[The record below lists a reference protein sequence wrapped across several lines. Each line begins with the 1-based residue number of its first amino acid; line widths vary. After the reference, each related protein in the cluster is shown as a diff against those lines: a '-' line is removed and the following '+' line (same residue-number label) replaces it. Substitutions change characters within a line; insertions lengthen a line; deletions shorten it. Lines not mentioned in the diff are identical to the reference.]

1 MCDGTTTTTGGY
13 GSTSNGGS
21 SNGKATSADIEKAPL
36 LISRENTPD
45 STDGNGNGNNKGNNK
60 RILIGVAIIVLIVI
74 GSSIIHSRDDKN
86 DSSPNGISWDND
98 VFNDDDRDEHSDN
111 TDPDTTSSKSSDSS
125 SSSNS
130 KSPFLLDPINDMGM
144 LSIKRN
150 MDASPSIVWGK
161 HLHKKNH
168 PLPTNSWYLVSCI
181 RVVCVYVC
189 MCVCVSRGTRE
200 EKEKKRKTRTTN

>member
-1 MCDGTTTTTGGY
+1 MCDGTATTTY

-21 SNGKATSADIEKAPL
+21 SNGKATNGDIEKAPL

-45 STDGNGNGNNKGNNK
+45 STDGNENGNGNKGNTTTK
-60 RILIGVAIIVLIVI
+60 HILIGVAILVVILI

-86 DSSPNGISWDND
+86 DNSRPNGISWDND

-111 TDPDTTSSKSSDSS
+111 TDPSSSSSDSS
-125 SSSNS
+125 SSSN
-130 KSPFLLDPINDMGM
+130 PFLLDPIHDMGM
-144 LSIKRN
+144 LSVQRN

-168 PLPTNSWYLVSCI
+168 PLPTNSWYLVS
-181 RVVCVYVC
+181 Y
-189 MCVCVSRGTRE
+189 
-200 EKEKKRKTRTTN
+200 

>member
-1 MCDGTTTTTGGY
+1 MCDGTTTTTTTGGY

-21 SNGKATSADIEKAPL
+21 SSNGKATNGDIEKAPL
-36 LISRENTPD
+36 LISRENTPPD
-45 STDGNGNGNNKGNNK
+45 SIDGNGNGNNKGNNN

-111 TDPDTTSSKSSDSS
+111 TDPDTTSSSSSDSS
-125 SSSNS
+125 KSNS
-130 KSPFLLDPINDMGM
+130 SPFLLDPIHDMGM
-144 LSIKRN
+144 LSVRRN

-161 HLHKKNH
+161 HLSKKNH
-168 PLPTNSWYLVSCI
+168 PLPTNSWYLVS
-181 RVVCVYVC
+181 V
-189 MCVCVSRGTRE
+189 
-200 EKEKKRKTRTTN
+200 

>member
-1 MCDGTTTTTGGY
+1 MCDGTTTTTTGGY

-21 SNGKATSADIEKAPL
+21 SNSNGKTTNGVADIEKAPL

-45 STDGNGNGNNKGNNK
+45 STDGDGNNKGNLTTK
-60 RILIGVAIIVLIVI
+60 RILIGVAIIAVALI
-74 GSSIIHSRDDKN
+74 GNSILHSRDDNN

-111 TDPDTTSSKSSDSS
+111 TDPDTTSS
-125 SSSNS
+125 SSNS
-130 KSPFLLDPINDMGM
+130 NSNPFLLDPINDMGM

-161 HLHKKNH
+161 HLSKKNH

-181 RVVCVYVC
+181 RAVSVRV
-189 MCVCVSRGTRE
+189 CVCVCVCMYVYELRGKYCIINTIE
-200 EKEKKRKTRTTN
+200 